1 LQPTGLVRADCR
13 RLWSP
18 MTSLYRISHS
28 LLFRIRTRHSVASH
42 NRLNRIHPSCS
53 HASLT
58 RGAHLL
64 PSHSP
69 SSTHHAHSCWSC
81 CPSRLALLAFR
92 SHENSLPRFS
102 AITLPVKSRLLR
114 HVADAVRPCGHTSVC
129 VDLGAR
135 SVYSASSQRRLSYSS
150 LAVGV
155 AAQSRC
161 SLAQDWSAPL
171 HSPTPVHH
179 SPLHLITRSSLS
191 QRYLALLSS
200 VPLST
205 FVSTCTCRRP
215 GGANSCQL
223 CSSLHRTLH
232 LHALY

>member
-1 LQPTGLVRADCR
+1 MQPTGLVRADCR
-13 RLWSP
+13 RPWSP

-69 SSTHHAHSCWSC
+69 SSTHHAHSCWPC

-102 AITLPVKSRLLR
+102 AITSASAYSRPIFTSLFTAAYPSRLF
-114 HVADAVRPCGHTSVC
+114 
-129 VDLGAR
+129 
-135 SVYSASSQRRLSYSS
+135 
-150 LAVGV
+150 
-155 AAQSRC
+155 
-161 SLAQDWSAPL
+161 
-171 HSPTPVHH
+171 TPV
-179 SPLHLITRSSLS
+179 SQVCWVGSCRPDLSSLS
-191 QRYLALLSS
+191 RCLYVRA
-200 VPLST
+200 
-205 FVSTCTCRRP
+205 VSHP
-215 GGANSCQL
+215 AS
-223 CSSLHRTLH
+223 
-232 LHALY
+232 HALRA